1 MSRPVAWPADILHD
15 SRKQGSPT
23 NNTDM
28 GPPKNNIRAILIPKK
43 HIQQLR
49 GMTLYQKKLVF
60 CSVIVELALRMK
72 KSHYQNLVLEFNIT
86 LPLHPSK
93 YMEEA

>member
-1 MSRPVAWPADILHD
+1 MPRPVAWPADILHD

-28 GPPKNNIRAILIPKK
+28 GPPKNNIRVILIPKK

-49 GMTLYQKKLVF
+49 GMTLYQKIIEFLF
-60 CSVIVELALRMK
+60 CDIELALRMK

>member
-28 GPPKNNIRAILIPKK
+28 GPPKNNIRVILIPEKPHPTIK
-43 HIQQLR
+43 GYDFIS
-49 GMTLYQKKLVF
+49 KEASF